1 MEQWGIASSNID
13 VDAAASPAR
22 AHRGGVEEGGR
33 EYGLPGHRSSNGSND
48 RLLQK
53 EVNISLLKILTRGY
67 TTTTAVVWRNNLESV
82 ESAKEYPVMHVC

>member
-53 EVNISLLKILTRGY
+53 EVNISLLKIQGF
-67 TTTTAVVWRNNLESV
+67 VWRNNLESV

>member
-53 EVNISLLKILTRGY
+53 EVNISLLKILTRSTPLPLQLFGE
-67 TTTTAVVWRNNLESV
+67 TTWNLWNLP
-82 ESAKEYPVMHVC
+82 KNTQ